1 MKFFI
6 ATKNAHK
13 IKEFSA
19 IFSALDIELLSEN
32 DLEKPLDD
40 IDEDGVSFQENALI
54 KARFAAK
61 ATGFPTIADDSGLCV
76 DALGGEPG
84 IYSARYAGVHGD
96 DAANNRKL
104 LQKLEN
110 ETNRTAKFVCAIAC
124 VFPDGREFTVTGECK
139 GKIDTCLRGNG
150 GFGYDPLFVSDEKGS
165 FGLIS
170 AEEKNSISQRGN
182 AVKKF
187 KEEIIN
193 YI

>member
-13 IKEFSA
+13 VKEFSA
-19 IFSALDIELLSEN
+19 IFNGLDIQLICEN
-32 DLEKPLDD
+32 DLKNPLSD
-40 IDEDGVSFQENALI
+40 IEEDGTTFKENALI
-54 KARFAAK
+54 KARFAASV
-61 ATGFPTIADDSGLCV
+61 TGFPTIADDSGLCV
-76 DALGGEPG
+76 DALNGEPG

-104 LQKLEN
+104 LEKLKN
-110 ETNRTAKFVCAIAC
+110 EKNRKARFVCAIAC
-124 VFPDGREFTVTGECK
+124 VFPDGREFTVTGDCE
-139 GKIDTCLRGNG
+139 GSIDTELRGNG
-150 GFGYDPLFVSDEKGS
+150 GFGYDPLFISDAKGS

-170 AEEKNSISQRGN
+170 AEEKNSISHRGN